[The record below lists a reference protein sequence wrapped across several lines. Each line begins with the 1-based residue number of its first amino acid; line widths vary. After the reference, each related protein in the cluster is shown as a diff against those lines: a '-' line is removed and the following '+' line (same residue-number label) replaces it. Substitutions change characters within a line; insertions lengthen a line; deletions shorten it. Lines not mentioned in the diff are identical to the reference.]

1 MENVEQHLKEIL
13 KSRKVHLTLIDPDE
27 QSPEEAVEIAKAAI
41 AGGSD
46 GIMLGGSTVDSES
59 LDGNC
64 KALSE
69 NIDAPIILFP
79 GNTNG
84 VSKYAD
90 ALFFMSVLNSRNPYW
105 IIGAQALSTPAVK
118 KSGVEIILS
127 SENVS
132 FNFSSIFTPNASRQS
147 AVPQF
152 DEAARLPCFAILIP
166 SAAATNAATVE
177 MLKELD
183 LSPPVPT
190 ISRALP

>member
-118 KSGVEIILS
+118 KSGVEIIPMGYVVA
-127 SENVS
+127 EPGGTVGW
-132 FNFSSIFTPNASRQS
+132 
-147 AVPQF
+147 VG
-152 DEAARLPCFAILIP
+152 EANLIP
-166 SAAATNAATVE
+166 RNKPKIAAIYGKAAE
-177 MLKELD
+177 NLGMRFYYLEAGSGADK
-183 LSPPVPT
+183 P
-190 ISRALP
+190 